1 MFIYPLNLSLNPWFL
16 AIAEISITA
25 PNALDNYYHLHKM
38 TPGLIEVRVQNM
50 LNSRVVETTPSSSR
64 KIKLSLMG
72 PAFIAA
78 IGYIDPGNFATNI
91 QSGASFGYTLLWV
104 VVWANV
110 MAMLI
115 QLLSAKLGIATGK
128 NLAEHIRDRF
138 PRPAVWAYWVQAEII
153 AMATDLA
160 EFIGAAIGFK
170 LLLGVTLLEGAILTG
185 IATFLIL
192 MLQKRG
198 QKPLEWGIGSLLL
211 FVALAYMVELVFS
224 QPQLGPLLKGMA
236 LPDLPNGDAVFL
248 AAGVLGATI
257 MPHVIYL
264 HSSLTQAPGENSKA
278 DRYAATKVD
287 VAIAMTIAGFV
298 NLAMMATAAAAFHFN
313 GHSGI
318 TDLDQA
324 YLTLQPLLGQAAAT
338 IFGLSLVAAGLSS
351 TVVGTLAGQVV
362 MQGFVR
368 FYIPLWVRRVVTMLP
383 SFIVI
388 MLGMDAT
395 RILVLSQVLLSF
407 GIALALV
414 PLLSFTGN
422 RELMGEMVNSR
433 TIQTMGKLIVVVVVG
448 LNGYLLVSSLL

>member
-1 MFIYPLNLSLNPWFL
+1 MNS
-16 AIAEISITA
+16 
-25 PNALDNYYHLHKM
+25 
-38 TPGLIEVRVQNM
+38 
-50 LNSRVVETTPSSSR
+50 SRVEGSGAR
-64 KIKLSLMG
+64 AARRLRLALMG

-91 QSGASFGYTLLWV
+91 QAGASFGYQLLWV
-104 VVWANV
+104 VVWANL

-128 NLAEHIRDRF
+128 NLAEHIRDRY
-138 PRPAVWAYWVQAEII
+138 PRPLVWFYWVQAEII

-170 LLLGVTLLEGAILTG
+170 LILGVSLLQGAVLTG

-192 MLQKRG
+192 MLQSRG
-198 QKPLEWGIGSLLL
+198 QKPLEKVIGGLLL
-211 FVALAYMVELVFS
+211 FVAAAYIVELVFS
-224 QPQLGPLLKGMA
+224 QPALAPLMRGIVIPSLSGSQ
-236 LPDLPNGDAVFL
+236 AVFL

-264 HSSLTQAPGENSKA
+264 HSSLTQHLHGGDRKE
-278 DRYAATKVD
+278 RYAATRWD
-287 VAIAMTIAGFV
+287 VGIAMTIAGFV

-313 GHSGI
+313 GHTGVA
-318 TDLDQA
+318 DLELA
-324 YLTLQPLLGQAAAT
+324 YLTLEPLLSHAAAT

-362 MQGFVR
+362 MQGFVH
-368 FYIPLWVRRVVTMLP
+368 FHIPLWLRRSITMLP

-388 MLGMDAT
+388 LMGLDPT
-395 RILVLSQVLLSF
+395 RILVMSQVLLSF

-414 PLLSFTGN
+414 PLLVFTSDA
-422 RELMGEMVNSR
+422 RLMGDLVNTTRVKR
-433 TIQTMGKLIVVVVVG
+433 TGWIIVALVVG
-448 LNGYLLVSSLL
+448 LNLWLLVGTVLGL

>member
-1 MFIYPLNLSLNPWFL
+1 MNS
-16 AIAEISITA
+16 
-25 PNALDNYYHLHKM
+25 
-38 TPGLIEVRVQNM
+38 
-50 LNSRVVETTPSSSR
+50 SRVEGSSGR
-64 KIKLSLMG
+64 TARRLRLALMG

-91 QSGASFGYTLLWV
+91 QAGASFGYQLLWV
-104 VVWANV
+104 VVWANL

-128 NLAEHIRDRF
+128 NLAEHIRDRY
-138 PRPAVWAYWVQAEII
+138 PRPLVWFYWVQAEVI

-170 LLLGVTLLEGAILTG
+170 LILGVSLLQGAVLTG

-192 MLQKRG
+192 MLQSRG
-198 QKPLEWGIGSLLL
+198 QKPLEKVIGGLLL
-211 FVALAYMVELVFS
+211 FVAAAYIVELVFS
-224 QPQLGPLLKGMA
+224 QPVLAPLARGIIIPS
-236 LPDLPNGDAVFL
+236 LPGSEAVFL

-264 HSSLTQAPGENSKA
+264 HSSLTQHLHGGERRE
-278 DRYAATKVD
+278 RYSATRWD
-287 VAIAMTIAGFV
+287 VAVAMTIAGFV

-313 GHSGI
+313 GHTGI
-318 TDLDQA
+318 ADLELA
-324 YLTLQPLLGQAAAT
+324 YLTLQPLLSHAAAT

-368 FYIPLWVRRVVTMLP
+368 FHIPLWIRRSITMLP

-388 MLGMDAT
+388 LMGLDPT
-395 RILVLSQVLLSF
+395 RILVMSQVVLSF

-414 PLLSFTGN
+414 PLLIFTSDS
-422 RELMGEMVNSR
+422 RLMGDLVNVTWVKR
-433 TIQTMGKLIVVVVVG
+433 AGWMIVALVVG
-448 LNGYLLVSSLL
+448 LNLWLLMGTVLGL

>member
-1 MFIYPLNLSLNPWFL
+1 
-16 AIAEISITA
+16 
-25 PNALDNYYHLHKM
+25 
-38 TPGLIEVRVQNM
+38 M
-50 LNSRVVETTPSSSR
+50 LNSRADSTSRTSR

-91 QSGASFGYTLLWV
+91 QAGASFGYQLLWV
-104 VVWANV
+104 VVWANL

-170 LLLGVTLLEGAILTG
+170 LLLGVSLLQGAVLTG
-185 IATFLIL
+185 IATFIIL
-192 MLQKRG
+192 AIQRRG
-198 QKPLEWGIGSLLL
+198 QKPLEWVIGGLLL
-211 FVALAYMVELVFS
+211 FVAAAYIVELFFS
-224 QPQLGPLLKGMA
+224 QPKMTELVKGMA
-236 LPDLPNGDAVFL
+236 LPSLPGAEAVYL

-264 HSSLTQAPGENSKA
+264 HSSLTQRSGSSSKA
-278 DRYAATKVD
+278 ERYSSTKLD

-298 NLAMMATAAAAFHFN
+298 NLAMMATAAAAFHFS

-318 TDLDQA
+318 SELDQA
-324 YLTLQPLLGQAAAT
+324 YLTLEPLLGHAAAT

-368 FYIPLWVRRVVTMLP
+368 FYIPLWIRRVVTMLP

-388 MLGMDAT
+388 LMGMDAT
-395 RILVLSQVLLSF
+395 KILVMSQVLLSF
-407 GIALALV
+407 GIALALL

-422 RELMGEMVNSR
+422 RELMGEMTNTPLMQNLGR
-433 TIQTMGKLIVVVVVG
+433 MIVVVVIG
-448 LNGYLLVSSLL
+448 LNAYLLISMLR

>member
-1 MFIYPLNLSLNPWFL
+1 
-16 AIAEISITA
+16 
-25 PNALDNYYHLHKM
+25 M
-38 TPGLIEVRVQNM
+38 T
-50 LNSRVVETTPSSSR
+50 NSRVENSSGRAAR
-64 KIKLSLMG
+64 KIKLALMG

-91 QSGASFGYTLLWV
+91 QAGASFGYQLLWV
-104 VVWANV
+104 VVWANL

-115 QLLSAKLGIATGK
+115 QVMSAKLGIATGK
-128 NLAEHIRDRF
+128 NLAEQIRDHY
-138 PRPAVWAYWVQAEII
+138 PRPVVWFYWVQAEII

-170 LLLGVTLLEGAILTG
+170 LVLGVSLLQGAVLTG

-192 MLQKRG
+192 MLQRRG
-198 QKPLEWGIGSLLL
+198 QKPLEKVIGGLLL
-211 FVALAYMVELVFS
+211 FVAAAYVVELIFS
-224 QPQLGPLLKGMA
+224 QLAPLAKGMLVPS
-236 LPDLPNGDAVFL
+236 LPTSEAVFL

-264 HSSLTQAPGENSKA
+264 HSSLTQHLHGGTRKE
-278 DRYAATKVD
+278 RYNATRWD

-313 GHSGI
+313 GHTGVA
-318 TDLDQA
+318 DLDQA
-324 YLTLQPLLGQAAAT
+324 YLTLEPLLSHAAAT

-362 MQGFVR
+362 MQGFIR
-368 FYIPLWVRRVVTMLP
+368 FHIPLWFRRAITMLP

-388 MLGMDAT
+388 LMGLDPT
-395 RILVLSQVLLSF
+395 RILVMSQVLLSF

-414 PLLSFTGN
+414 PLLIFTSN
-422 RELMGEMVNSR
+422 ARLMGDLVNSR
-433 TIQTMGKLIVVVVVG
+433 WVKVLGWAIVAVVVV
-448 LNGYLLVSSLL
+448 LNGWLIVGTLVG

>member
-1 MFIYPLNLSLNPWFL
+1 MN
-16 AIAEISITA
+16 
-25 PNALDNYYHLHKM
+25 
-38 TPGLIEVRVQNM
+38 
-50 LNSRVVETTPSSSR
+50 NSRVENSSGRAAR
-64 KIKLSLMG
+64 KLRLALMG

-91 QSGASFGYTLLWV
+91 QAGASFGYQLLWV
-104 VVWANV
+104 VVWANI

-128 NLAEHIRDRF
+128 NLAEQIRDHY
-138 PRPAVWAYWVQAEII
+138 PRPLVWFYWIQAEII

-170 LLLGVTLLEGAILTG
+170 LILGVSLLQGAVLTG

-192 MLQKRG
+192 MLQRRG
-198 QKPLEWGIGSLLL
+198 QKPLEKVIGGLLL
-211 FVALAYMVELVFS
+211 FVAAAYIVELVFS
-224 QPQLGPLLKGMA
+224 QPKLAQLAQGIVIPS
-236 LPDLPNGDAVFL
+236 LPGTDAVFL

-264 HSSLTQAPGENSKA
+264 HSSLTQHLHQGTQRE
-278 DRYAATKVD
+278 RYSATKWD
-287 VAIAMTIAGFV
+287 VGIAMTIAGFV

-313 GHSGI
+313 GHTGVA
-318 TDLDQA
+318 DLDQA
-324 YLTLQPLLGQAAAT
+324 YLTLEPLLSHAAAT

-368 FYIPLWVRRVVTMLP
+368 FHIPLWVRRSITMMP

-388 MLGMDAT
+388 WLGLDPT
-395 RILVLSQVLLSF
+395 RILVMSQVLLSF

-414 PLLSFTGN
+414 PLLVFTSDQT
-422 RELMGEMVNSR
+422 LMGGLVNSTLVKR
-433 TIQTMGKLIVVVVVG
+433 VGWLIVVLVVS
-448 LNGYLLVSSLL
+448 LNGWLLIGTLADL

>member
-1 MFIYPLNLSLNPWFL
+1 MMN
-16 AIAEISITA
+16 
-25 PNALDNYYHLHKM
+25 
-38 TPGLIEVRVQNM
+38 
-50 LNSRVVETTPSSSR
+50 NSRVENSGTRTAR
-64 KIKLSLMG
+64 RLRLALMG

-91 QSGASFGYTLLWV
+91 QAGASFGYKLLWV
-104 VVWANV
+104 VVWANM

-115 QLLSAKLGIATGK
+115 QILSAKLGIATGK
-128 NLAEHIRDRF
+128 NLAEQIRDHY
-138 PRPAVWAYWVQAEII
+138 PRPVVWLYWIQAEII

-170 LLLGVTLLEGAILTG
+170 LILGVSLLQGAVLTG

-192 MLQKRG
+192 MLQRRG
-198 QKPLEWGIGSLLL
+198 QKPLEKVIGGLLL
-211 FVALAYMVELVFS
+211 FVAAAYIVELIFS
-224 QPQLGPLLKGMA
+224 QPNLVELGKGM
-236 LPDLPNGDAVFL
+236 LIPDLPNSEAVFL

-264 HSSLTQAPGENSKA
+264 HSSLTQYMHHGNRAE
-278 DRYAATKVD
+278 RYSATKWD

-298 NLAMMATAAAAFHFN
+298 NLAMMATAAAAFHFT
-313 GHSGI
+313 GHTGVA
-318 TDLDQA
+318 DLDEA
-324 YLTLQPLLGQAAAT
+324 YLTLQPLLSHSAAT

-368 FYIPLWVRRVVTMLP
+368 FYIPLWVRRSVTMAP

-388 MLGMDAT
+388 LMGLDPT
-395 RILVLSQVLLSF
+395 RILVMSQVLLSF

-414 PLLSFTGN
+414 PLLIFTSN
-422 RELMGEMVNSR
+422 AKLMGDLVNTR
-433 TIQTMGKLIVVVVVG
+433 VVRMTGWVIVAIVVALNLWLLIGTVLG
-448 LNGYLLVSSLL
+448 L